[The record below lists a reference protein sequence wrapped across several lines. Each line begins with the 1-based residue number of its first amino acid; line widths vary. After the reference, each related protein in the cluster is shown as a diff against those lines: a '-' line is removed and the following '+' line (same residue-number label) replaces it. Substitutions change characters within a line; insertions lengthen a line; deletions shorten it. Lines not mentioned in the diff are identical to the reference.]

1 MPKALEG
8 QGMVRWMLIVPFLL
22 LLPALSFA
30 QEIEGREVAEIRVE
44 GNKEVPTESI
54 LMVMDTKPGMPL
66 SMARLRSDLRAIYD
80 MGFFAQEPVALPMLT
95 PEGRIILVVRVFEN
109 PVVKDI
115 VFKGNTAIPSEKL
128 KAVMQTQ
135 PGKILNLHALR
146 RDLQRIQDLYI
157 ANGYLAQP
165 LAPDISE
172 DGTIVIPIQELKVV
186 GVRVDLGQKPKTKEK
201 VVWRELQLRPGQIY
215 NQRVIEE
222 DRRRLFLLDIFEEV
236 IVDWR
241 DVEDP
246 KTGEL
251 GVEVTYKLKE
261 KKTGLANIG
270 LGYSS
275 RDEIVGFAAI
285 QDTNFRGLGQH
296 LRLMV
301 EFFDRKG
308 FDLYYYRPWID
319 NKRTGFAINI
329 FDRSFY
335 REPTTALVL
344 GGGQGTIT
352 EDLLFSEIRRG
363 IRLSARRPKGDYLWH
378 ELKLRTEKVYFQ
390 QRRIVGG
397 TIEQVGGKADQGWVT
412 GIAYSRLLDTRDFPF
427 DPSKG
432 TYFEG
437 ELELAPKLFGD
448 SRSFAKLLID
458 WRRYIPQ
465 GKNTVFATRLLL
477 GTAIGSVPIFENF
490 FVGGAETLRGY
501 TIDRFVGRNMVV
513 FNAEL
518 RRRFRKEL
526 QGVLFL
532 DIGDAF
538 GGPNSLDLKA
548 AQAGTP
554 KRRDA
559 LRLKVG
565 YGFGV
570 RFVTPFGLLRFDFGF
585 GEEGSRTHFSV
596 GSAF

>member
-1 MPKALEG
+1 
-8 QGMVRWMLIVPFLL
+8 MVRWMIV
-22 LLPALSFA
+22 ALALTFVSSVSFA
-30 QEIEGREVAEIRVE
+30 QEVEGREVAEIRVE

-54 LMVMDTKPGMPL
+54 LMVMDTKPGMPF
-66 SMARLRSDLRAIYD
+66 SIVRLRSDLKAIYD

-95 PEGRIILVVRVFEN
+95 PEGRIILVIRVFEN
-109 PVVKDI
+109 PVVKDV
-115 VFKGNTAIPSEKL
+115 VFEGNTAISSEKL
-128 KAVMQTQ
+128 KSVMQTQ
-135 PGKILNLHALR
+135 PGKILNIHALR

-157 ANGYLAQP
+157 ANGFLAQP
-165 LAPDISE
+165 LAPDIRE
-172 DGTIVIPIQELKVV
+172 DGTVVIPIQELKVV
-186 GVRVDLGQKPKTKEK
+186 SVKVDLGQKPKTKEK
-201 VVWRELQLRPGQIY
+201 VVWRELKLRPGQIY

-236 IVDWR
+236 IIDWR

-246 KTGEL
+246 KTGEI

-275 RDEIVGFAAI
+275 RDEIVGYAAV

-308 FDLYYYRPWID
+308 FDFYYYRPWID

-344 GGGQGTIT
+344 SGGQGTIT

-363 IRLSARRPKGDYLWH
+363 IRLSARRPKGDYFWQ
-378 ELKLRTEKVYFQ
+378 ELKFRAEKVYFQ

-397 TIEQVGGKADQGWVT
+397 TIEQVGGKSDQGWVT
-412 GIAYSRLLDTRDFPF
+412 GIAYSRLIDTRDFPL

-437 ELELAPKLFGD
+437 EFELAPKLFGG
-448 SRSFAKLLID
+448 SRTFAKLLLD
-458 WRRYIPQ
+458 FRRYIPQ
-465 GKNTVFATRLLL
+465 GKNTVFASRFMV
-477 GTAIGSVPIFENF
+477 GTAFGSVPIFENF

-501 TIDRFVGRNMVV
+501 TIDRFVGRHMVV

-526 QGVLFL
+526 QGVLFV

-548 AQAGTP
+548 AQAGEP
-554 KRRDA
+554 KRRDE
-559 LRLKVG
+559 LKLKVG
-565 YGFGV
+565 YGFGI

-585 GEEGSRTHFSV
+585 GEEGQRTHFSV

>member
-1 MPKALEG
+1 
-8 QGMVRWMLIVPFLL
+8 MVRWMMLIPVLL
-22 LLPALSFA
+22 LLSPILSA
-30 QEIEGREVAEIRVE
+30 QEVEGREVAEIRIE
-44 GNKEVPTESI
+44 GNKEVPSESI
-54 LMVMDTKPGMPL
+54 LMVMDTKPGMPF
-66 SMARLRSDLRAIYD
+66 SMARLMKDIDAIYD
-80 MGFFAQEPVALPMLT
+80 MGFFSQRPVVLPMLT
-95 PEGRIILVVRVFEN
+95 PEGRLILVVRVFEN

-135 PGKILNLHALR
+135 PGKILNFHALR
-146 RDLQRIQDLYI
+146 RDLQRIGDLYI
-157 ANGYLAQP
+157 ANGYIAQP
-165 LAPDISE
+165 QAPDILE
-172 DGTIVIPIQELKVV
+172 DGTIVIPIQELRVV
-186 GVRVDLGQKPKTKEK
+186 SVKIDLGQKPKTKEK
-201 VVWRELQLRPGQIY
+201 VVRRELRLKEGQLY

-236 IVDWR
+236 IVEPR
-241 DVEDP
+241 DVVDP
-246 KTGEL
+246 QTGEL
-251 GVEVTYKLKE
+251 GVEVTYRLKE
-261 KKTGLANIG
+261 KKTGMANIG

-275 RDEIVGFAAI
+275 REEIVGYAAV

-308 FDLYYYRPWID
+308 FDFYYYRPWID

-363 IRLSARRPKGDYLWH
+363 IRLSARRPKGDYFWH
-378 ELKLRTEKVYFQ
+378 ELKLRTERVYFQ

-397 TIEQVGGKADQGWVT
+397 TVEQIGGKADQGWVT
-412 GIAYSRLLDTRDFPF
+412 GIAYSRLLDTRDFPL
-427 DPSKG
+427 DPSRG
-432 TYFEG
+432 TYFES

-448 SRSFAKLLID
+448 SRSFAKLLLD

-465 GKNTVFATRLLL
+465 GKNTVFASRLLI

-518 RRRFRKEL
+518 RRRIRKEM
-526 QGVLFL
+526 QGVLFV

-548 AQAGTP
+548 AQAGAP

-585 GEEGSRTHFSV
+585 GEEGQRTHFSV

>member
-1 MPKALEG
+1 MARWWILLPLLIGLLPFSVSAQEVEG
-8 QGMVRWMLIVPFLL
+8 Q
-22 LLPALSFA
+22 
-30 QEIEGREVAEIRVE
+30 EVVEVRVE
-44 GNKEVPTESI
+44 GNKQVPTESI
-54 LMVMDTKPGMPL
+54 LMVMDTKPGSPFSL
-66 SMARLRSDLRAIYD
+66 ARLRKDLQAIYD
-80 MGFFAQEPVALPMLT
+80 MGFFVREPVALPMLT
-95 PEGRIILVVRVFEN
+95 PEGRLIIVVRVFEN

-115 VFKGNTAIPSEKL
+115 VFEGNTAIASKKL
-128 KAVMQTQ
+128 LEVMQTQ
-135 PGKILNLHALR
+135 PGKILNIHTLR
-146 RDLQRIQDLYI
+146 RDLQRLQDFYL
-157 ANGYLAQP
+157 ANGYIAQP
-165 LAPDISE
+165 LAPDIRE

-186 GVRVDLGQKPKTKEK
+186 SVKVDLGQKPKTKEK
-201 VVWRELQLRPGQIY
+201 VVWRELRVRPGQLF
-215 NQRVIEE
+215 NQRAIEE

-236 IVDWR
+236 IVEPK
-241 DVEDP
+241 DVTDP
-246 KTGEL
+246 QTGEV
-251 GVEVTYKLKE
+251 GVEVVYKLKE
-261 KKTGLANIG
+261 KKTGLANVG

-275 RDEIVGFAAI
+275 REEVVGFAAV
-285 QDTNFRGLGQH
+285 QDTNFRGLAQH

-308 FDLYYYRPWID
+308 FDFYYYRPWID
-319 NKRTGFAINI
+319 SKRTGFAINL

-363 IRLSARRPKGDYLWH
+363 MRLSLRRPKGDYLWH
-378 ELKLRTEKVYFQ
+378 EVKLRMERVYFQ
-390 QRRIVGG
+390 QRRIRGG
-397 TIEQVGGKADQGWVT
+397 VIEQVGGKADQGWVT
-412 GIAYSRLLDTRDFPF
+412 GIAYSRLWDTRNFPF
-427 DPSKG
+427 DPTKG
-432 TYFEG
+432 SYFEG
-437 ELELAPKLFGD
+437 EIEIAPRLFGG
-448 SRSFAKLLID
+448 SNTFTKLLID

-465 GKNTVFATRLLL
+465 GKNTTFATRLLV
-477 GTAIGSVPIFENF
+477 GTAMGAVPIFENF

-501 TIDRFVGRNMVV
+501 TIDRFVGRHMLVLNM
-513 FNAEL
+513 EL
-518 RRRFRKEL
+518 RRRFRREL

-548 AQAGTP
+548 AQQGDP
-554 KRRDA
+554 RRRDT

-585 GEEGSRTHFSV
+585 GEEGNRTHFSI

>member
-1 MPKALEG
+1 MT
-8 QGMVRWMLIVPFLL
+8 RWMLAIPALL
-22 LLPALSFA
+22 LISSIATA
-30 QEIEGREVAEIRVE
+30 QEVEGREVAEIRIE
-44 GNKEVPTESI
+44 GNKQVPTESI
-54 LMVMDTKPGMPL
+54 LLVMDTKPGMPF
-66 SMARLRSDLRAIYD
+66 SMARLRNDLAAIYD
-80 MGFFAQEPVALPMLT
+80 MGFFADRPVALPMLT
-95 PEGRIILVVRVFEN
+95 PEGRIILVIRVFEN
-109 PVVKDI
+109 PTVKDI

-128 KAVMQTQ
+128 KTVMQTQ
-135 PGKILNLHALR
+135 PGKILNIHALR

-157 ANGYLAQP
+157 ASGYLAQP
-165 LAPDISE
+165 LAPDIQE
-172 DGTIVIPIQELKVV
+172 DGSIVIPISEFKVV
-186 GVRVDLGQKPKTKEK
+186 SVKIDLGKKPKTKEK
-201 VVWRELQLRPGQIY
+201 VVRREIELKPGQLY
-215 NQRVIEE
+215 NQRTIEE

-236 IVDWR
+236 VVEQK

-246 KTGEL
+246 QTGDL
-251 GVEVTYKLKE
+251 GVEVTYRLKE
-261 KKTGLANIG
+261 KRTGMANIG

-285 QDTNFRGLGQH
+285 QDTNFRGLAQH

-308 FDLYYYRPWID
+308 FDFYYYRPWID
-319 NKRTGFAINI
+319 NKRTGFAVNV

-363 IRLSARRPKGDYLWH
+363 VRLSLRRPQGDYLWH
-378 ELKLRTEKVYFQ
+378 ELKLRTERVYFQ

-437 ELELAPKLFGD
+437 EIELSPKLFGD
-448 SRSFAKLLID
+448 SRSFAKLLFD

-465 GKNTVFATRLLL
+465 GKNAVFATRLML
-477 GTAIGSVPIFENF
+477 GTALGSVPIFENF

-501 TIDRFVGRNMVV
+501 TIDRFVGKNMVV
-513 FNAEL
+513 FNAEF
-518 RRRFRKEL
+518 RRRFRREL
-526 QGVLFL
+526 QGVLFV

-548 AQAGTP
+548 AQAGQP

-585 GEEGSRTHFSV
+585 GEEGQRTHFSV

>member
-1 MPKALEG
+1 
-8 QGMVRWMLIVPFLL
+8 MVRWMMAVIPALL
-22 LLPALSFA
+22 LLPSVLSA
-30 QEIEGREVAEIRVE
+30 QEVEGREVAEIRVE

-54 LMVMDTKPGMPL
+54 LMVMDTKPGMPF
-66 SMARLRSDLRAIYD
+66 SMARLLKDIDAIYD
-80 MGFFAQEPVALPMLT
+80 MGFFAQKPVVLPMLT
-95 PEGRIILVVRVFEN
+95 PEGRLILIVRVFEN

-135 PGKILNLHALR
+135 PGKILNFHALT
-146 RDLQRIQDLYI
+146 RDLQRIQDLYT
-157 ANGYLAQP
+157 ANGFIAQP
-165 LAPDISE
+165 QAPDILE
-172 DGTIVIPIQELKVV
+172 DGTVVIPIQELKVV
-186 GVRVDLGQKPKTKEK
+186 SVKIDLGKKPKTKEK
-201 VVWRELQLRPGQIY
+201 VVWRELSLKPGQLY
-215 NQRVIEE
+215 NQRTVEE
-222 DRRRLFLLDIFEEV
+222 DRRRLFMLDIFEEI
-236 IVDWR
+236 IVEPRAVD
-241 DVEDP
+241 DP
-246 KTGEL
+246 QTGEL
-251 GVEVTYKLKE
+251 GVEVTYRLKE
-261 KKTGLANIG
+261 KKTGMANIG

-275 RDEIVGFAAI
+275 RDEIVGFAAV

-308 FDLYYYRPWID
+308 FDFYYYRPWID
-319 NKRTGFAINI
+319 SKRTGFAINL

-363 IRLSARRPKGDYLWH
+363 VRMSLRRPKGDYLWH
-378 ELKLRTEKVYFQ
+378 ELKLRTERVYFQ

-397 TIEQVGGKADQGWVT
+397 TIEQVGGKSDQGWVT
-412 GIAYSRLLDTRDFPF
+412 GIAYSRLHDTRDFPF
-427 DPSKG
+427 DPSRG

-448 SRSFAKLLID
+448 SRSFAKLLLD
-458 WRRYIPQ
+458 WRRYVPQ
-465 GKNTVFATRLLL
+465 GKNTVFASRLML
-477 GTAIGSVPIFENF
+477 GTTIGSVPIFENF

-526 QGVLFL
+526 QGVLFV

-548 AQAGTP
+548 AQAGEP

-585 GEEGSRTHFSV
+585 GEEGQRTHFSV

>member
-1 MPKALEG
+1 
-8 QGMVRWMLIVPFLL
+8 MVRWMIV
-22 LLPALSFA
+22 ALALTFVSSVSFA
-30 QEIEGREVAEIRVE
+30 QEVEGREVAEIRVE

-54 LMVMDTKPGMPL
+54 LMVMDTKPGMTF
-66 SMARLRSDLRAIYD
+66 SIARLRSDLKAIYD
-80 MGFFAQEPVALPMLT
+80 MGFFAQEPVALPTLT
-95 PEGRIILVVRVFEN
+95 PEGRIILLIRVFEN
-109 PVVKDI
+109 PVVKDV
-115 VFKGNTAIPSEKL
+115 VFEGNTAISSEKL
-128 KAVMQTQ
+128 KSVMQTQ
-135 PGKILNLHALR
+135 PGKILNIHALR

-157 ANGYLAQP
+157 ANGFLAQP
-165 LAPDISE
+165 LAPDIRE
-172 DGTIVIPIQELKVV
+172 DGTVVIPIQELKVV
-186 GVRVDLGQKPKTKEK
+186 SVKVDLGQKPKTKEK
-201 VVWRELQLRPGQIY
+201 VVWRELKLRPGQIY
-215 NQRVIEE
+215 NQQVIEE

-236 IVDWR
+236 IIDWR

-246 KTGEL
+246 KTGEI

-275 RDEIVGFAAI
+275 RNEIVGYAAV
-285 QDTNFRGLGQH
+285 QDTKFRGLGQH

-301 EFFDRKG
+301 EFMDRKG
-308 FDLYYYRPWID
+308 FDFYYYRPWID

-344 GGGQGTIT
+344 SGGQGTIT

-363 IRLSARRPKGDYLWH
+363 IRLSARRPKGDYFWQ
-378 ELKLRTEKVYFQ
+378 ELKFRAEKVYFQ

-397 TIEQVGGKADQGWVT
+397 TIEQVGGKSDQGWVT
-412 GIAYSRLLDTRDFPF
+412 GIAYSRLIDTRDFPL

-437 ELELAPKLFGD
+437 EFELAPKLFGG
-448 SRSFAKLLID
+448 SRTFAKLLLD
-458 WRRYIPQ
+458 FRRYIPQ
-465 GKNTVFATRLLL
+465 GKNTVFASRFMV
-477 GTAIGSVPIFENF
+477 GTAFGSVPIFENF

-501 TIDRFVGRNMVV
+501 TIDRFVGRHMVV

-526 QGVLFL
+526 QGVLFV

-548 AQAGTP
+548 AQAGKP
-554 KRRDA
+554 KRRDE
-559 LRLKVG
+559 LKLKVG
-565 YGFGV
+565 YGFGI
-570 RFVTPFGLLRFDFGF
+570 RFVTPLGLLRFDFGF
-585 GEEGSRTHFSV
+585 GEEGQRTHFSV

>member
-1 MPKALEG
+1 MT
-8 QGMVRWMLIVPFLL
+8 RWMLLI
-22 LLPALSFA
+22 PALMLLSPIALA
-30 QEIEGREVAEIRVE
+30 QEVEGREIAEIRIE
-44 GNKEVPTESI
+44 GNKQVPTESI
-54 LMVMDTKPGMPL
+54 LLVMDTKVGMPF
-66 SMARLRSDLRAIYD
+66 SMARLRNDLTAIYD
-80 MGFFAQEPVALPMLT
+80 MGFFADRPVALPMLT
-95 PEGRIILVVRVFEN
+95 PEGRIILVIRVFEN
-109 PVVKDI
+109 PAVKDI
-115 VFKGNTAIPSEKL
+115 VFKGNTAISSDKL

-135 PGKILNLHALR
+135 PGKILNIHALR

-157 ANGYLAQP
+157 ASGYIAQP
-165 LAPDISE
+165 LAPDIQE
-172 DGTIVIPIQELKVV
+172 DGTIVVPISEFRVV
-186 GVRVDLGQKPKTKEK
+186 SVKIDLGKKPKTKEK
-201 VVWRELQLRPGQIY
+201 VVWREVELKPGQLY
-215 NQRVIEE
+215 NQRTIEE

-236 IVDWR
+236 VVEQK

-251 GVEVTYKLKE
+251 GVEVTYRLKE
-261 KKTGLANIG
+261 KRTGLANIG

-275 RDEIVGFAAI
+275 RDEIVGFAAV
-285 QDTNFRGLGQH
+285 QDTNFRGLAQH

-308 FDLYYYRPWID
+308 FDFYYYRPWID
-319 NKRTGFAINI
+319 KKRTGFAINI

-363 IRLSARRPKGDYLWH
+363 IRLSARRPQGDYLWH
-378 ELKLRTEKVYFQ
+378 ELKLRTERVYFQ

-397 TIEQVGGKADQGWVT
+397 TIEQVGGRADQGWVT

-427 DPSKG
+427 DPSRG

-437 ELELAPKLFGD
+437 EIEMSPKLLSD
-448 SRSFAKLLID
+448 SRSFAKLLFD

-465 GKNTVFATRLLL
+465 GKNTVFATRLLV

-501 TIDRFVGRNMVV
+501 TIDRFVGRHMVV
-513 FNAEL
+513 LNAEL
-518 RRRFRKEL
+518 RRRFRREL
-526 QGVLFL
+526 QGVLFV
-532 DIGDAF
+532 DVGDAF

-548 AQAGTP
+548 AQAGQP

-585 GEEGSRTHFSV
+585 GEEGQRTHFSV
-596 GSAF
+596 GSSF

>member
-1 MPKALEG
+1 
-8 QGMVRWMLIVPFLL
+8 MVRWTMVIPVLL
-22 LLPALSFA
+22 LLSPSLWA
-30 QEIEGREVAEIRVE
+30 QEVEGREVAEIRIE
-44 GNKEVPTESI
+44 GNKEVPAESI
-54 LMVMDTKPGMPL
+54 LMVMDTKPGMPFL
-66 SMARLRSDLRAIYD
+66 IARLKNDLRAIYD
-80 MGFFAQEPVALPMLT
+80 MGFFSQEPVVLPMLT
-95 PEGRIILVVRVFEN
+95 PEGRLILVVRVFEN
-109 PVVKDI
+109 PVIKDI

-135 PGKILNLHALR
+135 PGKILNFHALR

-157 ANGYLAQP
+157 ANGYIAQP
-165 LAPDISE
+165 QAPDILE
-172 DGTIVIPIQELKVV
+172 DGTIVIPIQELKVASV
-186 GVRVDLGQKPKTKEK
+186 KVDLGQKPKTKEK
-201 VVWRELQLRPGQIY
+201 VVWRELELKPGQLY
-215 NQRVIEE
+215 NQRIIEE

-236 IVDWR
+236 IVEQK
-241 DVEDP
+241 DVVDP

-251 GVEVTYKLKE
+251 GVEVTYRLKE
-261 KKTGLANIG
+261 KRTGMANIG

-275 RDEIVGFAAI
+275 RDEIVGFAAV

-308 FDLYYYRPWID
+308 FDFYYYRPWID
-319 NKRTGFAINI
+319 NKRTGFAVNI

-363 IRLSARRPKGDYLWH
+363 IRTSLRRPKGDYLWH

-397 TIEQVGGKADQGWVT
+397 TIEQVGGKSDQGWVT

-427 DPSKG
+427 DPSRG

-437 ELELAPKLFGD
+437 ELELAPKLFGN
-448 SRSFAKLLID
+448 SRSFAKLLFD
-458 WRRYIPQ
+458 WRRYISQ
-465 GKNTVFATRLLL
+465 GKNTVFASRLLI
-477 GTAIGSVPIFENF
+477 GTSLGSVPIFENF

-526 QGVLFL
+526 QGVLFV

-538 GGPNSLDLKA
+538 GGPSSLDLKA
-548 AQAGTP
+548 AQAGEP

-585 GEEGSRTHFSV
+585 GEEGQRTHFSV

>member
-1 MPKALEG
+1 
-8 QGMVRWMLIVPFLL
+8 MVRWMVIVPVLL
-22 LLPALSFA
+22 LLSPTLLA
-30 QEIEGREVAEIRVE
+30 QEVEGREVAEIRVE
-44 GNKEVPTESI
+44 GNKEVPSESI
-54 LMVMDTKPGMPL
+54 LMVMDTKVGMPFSTAKL
-66 SMARLRSDLRAIYD
+66 MKDIEAIYD
-80 MGFFAQEPVALPMLT
+80 MGFFSQKPVVLPMLT
-95 PEGRIILVVRVFEN
+95 PEGRLILVVRVFEN

-135 PGKILNLHALR
+135 PGKILNFHALR

-157 ANGYLAQP
+157 ANGYIAQP
-165 LAPDISE
+165 QAPDILE
-172 DGTIVIPIQELKVV
+172 DGSIVVPIQELKVISV
-186 GVRVDLGQKPKTKEK
+186 KIDLGQKPKTKEK
-201 VVWRELQLRPGQIY
+201 VVWRELELKQGQLY

-236 IVDWR
+236 IVEQR
-241 DVEDP
+241 DIENP
-246 KTGEL
+246 QTGEL
-251 GVEVTYKLKE
+251 GVEVTYRLKE
-261 KKTGLANIG
+261 KKTGMANIG

-275 RDEIVGFAAI
+275 RDEIVGFAAV

-308 FDLYYYRPWID
+308 FDFYYYRPWID

-363 IRLSARRPKGDYLWH
+363 VRLSARRPEGDYLWH
-378 ELKLRTEKVYFQ
+378 ELKLRTERVYFQ

-397 TIEQVGGKADQGWVT
+397 TVEQVGGKADQGWVT

-427 DPSKG
+427 DPSRG

-437 ELELAPKLFGD
+437 ELELSPKLFGG
-448 SRSFAKLLID
+448 SRSFAKLLLD

-465 GKNTVFATRLLL
+465 GKNTVFASRLLL

-501 TIDRFVGRNMVV
+501 TIDRFVGRHMVV

-548 AQAGTP
+548 AQAGEP
-554 KRRDA
+554 KRRDT

-585 GEEGSRTHFSV
+585 GEEGQRTHFSV
-596 GSAF
+596 GSSF

>member
-165 LAPDISE
+165 LAPDITE
-172 DGTIVIPIQELKVV
+172 DGTIVIPIQELKVASV
-186 GVRVDLGQKPKTKEK
+186 KIDLGQKPKTKEK

-222 DRRRLFLLDIFEEV
+222 DRRRLFFLDIFEEV

-308 FDLYYYRPWID
+308 FDFYYYRPWID

-363 IRLSARRPKGDYLWH
+363 IRLSARRPQGDYLWH

-412 GIAYSRLLDTRDFPF
+412 GIAYSRLFDTRDFPF

-437 ELELAPKLFGD
+437 ELELAPKLFGE

-596 GSAF
+596 GSSF

>member
-1 MPKALEG
+1 
-8 QGMVRWMLIVPFLL
+8 MVRWMIVALALMLISSV
-22 LLPALSFA
+22 SFA
-30 QEIEGREVAEIRVE
+30 QEVEGREVAEIRVE

-54 LMVMDTKPGMPL
+54 LMVMDTKPGMPF
-66 SMARLRSDLRAIYD
+66 SIARLRNDLKAIYD

-95 PEGRIILVVRVFEN
+95 PEGRIILVIRVFEN
-109 PVVKDI
+109 PVVKD
-115 VFKGNTAIPSEKL
+115 VVLEGNTAISSEKL
-128 KAVMQTQ
+128 KSVMQTQ
-135 PGKILNLHALR
+135 PGKILNIHALR
-146 RDLQRIQDLYI
+146 RDLQRIQDFYI
-157 ANGYLAQP
+157 ANSFLAQP
-165 LAPDISE
+165 LAPDIRE
-172 DGTIVIPIQELKVV
+172 DGTVIIPIQESKVV
-186 GVRVDLGQKPKTKEK
+186 SVKVDLGQKHKTKEK
-201 VVWRELQLRPGQIY
+201 VVWRELKLRPGQIY
-215 NQRVIEE
+215 NQRIIEE
-222 DRRRLFLLDIFEEV
+222 DRRRLFWLDIFEEV
-236 IVDWR
+236 IIDWN

-246 KTGEL
+246 KTGEI

-275 RDEIVGFAAI
+275 RDEIVGYAAV

-308 FDLYYYRPWID
+308 FDFYYYRPWID

-363 IRLSARRPKGDYLWH
+363 VRLSARRPKGDYFWH
-378 ELKLRTEKVYFQ
+378 ELKFRAEKVYFQ

-397 TIEQVGGKADQGWVT
+397 TVEQVGGKSDQGWVT
-412 GIAYSRLLDTRDFPF
+412 GIAYSRLIDTRDFLF

-437 ELELAPKLFGD
+437 EFELAPKLFGG
-448 SRSFAKLLID
+448 SRTFVKLLLD

-465 GKNTVFATRLLL
+465 GKNTVFASRLMV
-477 GTAIGSVPIFENF
+477 GTAFGSVPIFENF

-501 TIDRFVGRNMVV
+501 TIDRFVGRHMVV
-513 FNAEL
+513 FNTEL

-526 QGVLFL
+526 QGVLFV
-532 DIGDAF
+532 DVGDAF

-548 AQAGTP
+548 AQAGEP
-554 KRRDA
+554 KRRDE
-559 LRLKVG
+559 LKLKVG
-565 YGFGV
+565 YGFGI

-585 GEEGSRTHFSV
+585 GEEGQRTHFSV